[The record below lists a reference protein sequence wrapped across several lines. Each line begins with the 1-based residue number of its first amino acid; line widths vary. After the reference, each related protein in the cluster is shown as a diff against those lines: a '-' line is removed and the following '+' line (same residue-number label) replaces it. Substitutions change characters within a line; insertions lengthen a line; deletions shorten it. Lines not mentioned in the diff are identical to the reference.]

1 MSPAPARTSRD
12 AILSAARALLEEG
25 GLDVVTM
32 AAVGDRVG
40 VRGPSLYKHVPN
52 RAALIRAIAEAV
64 TEDLSRALRQA
75 VAAGDPQADLRAAA
89 LAYRAFVHANPNA
102 YGLLFANVAPEQQPD
117 PEAVAET
124 GRPLVEAMALLVG
137 PDASLPAARTVAA
150 WAHGFVSMELAGAF
164 RLGGDLDDAY
174 EAGIETIL
182 AGVSAGATRASRSR
196 RRGSGTGPRPG

>member
-25 GLDVVTM
+25 GLDAVTM

-64 TEDLSRALRQA
+64 TEDLGRALRQA
-75 VAAGDPQADLRAAA
+75 VATGDPQTDLRAAA
-89 LAYRAFVHANPNA
+89 LAYRAFVHANPNG
-102 YGLLFANVAPEQQPD
+102 YGLLFTNVAPELQPD
-117 PEAVAET
+117 PAAVAET
-124 GRPLVEAMALLVG
+124 GRPLVEAMVSVVG
-137 PDASLPAARTVAA
+137 PDASLAAARTVAA

-174 EAGIETIL
+174 AAGIESIL
-182 AGVSAGATRASRSR
+182 AGVSAAATPASRSR
-196 RRGSGTGPRPG
+196 

>member
-25 GLDVVTM
+25 GLDAVTM

-52 RAALIRAIAEAV
+52 RAALIRAVADAV
-64 TEDLSRALRQA
+64 TGDLGRALRQA
-75 VAAGDPQADLRAAA
+75 VSTGDPRADLRAAT
-89 LAYRAFVHANPNA
+89 LAYRAFVHANPNG
-102 YGLLFANVAPEQQPD
+102 YGLLFANVAPEFQPD
-117 PEAVAET
+117 PGAVAET
-124 GRPLVEAMALLVG
+124 GRPLVEAMASLVG

-164 RLGGDLDDAY
+164 RLGGDLDVAY
-174 EAGIETIL
+174 EAGIDTIL
-182 AGVSAGATRASRSR
+182 AGVSAAATPASRSR
-196 RRGSGTGPRPG
+196 RRGSGTTPRRG

>member
-25 GLDVVTM
+25 GLDAVTM

-52 RAALIRAIAEAV
+52 RAALIRTIAEAV
-64 TEDLSRALRQA
+64 TDDLGRALRQA
-75 VAAGDPQADLRAAA
+75 VATGDPRADLRQAA
-89 LAYRAFVHANPNA
+89 LAYRTFVHANPNG
-102 YGLLFANVAPEQQPD
+102 YGLLFTNVAAEMQPD
-117 PEAVAET
+117 PEAVADT
-124 GRPLVEAMALLVG
+124 GRPLVEAMAMLVG

-164 RLGGDLDDAY
+164 RLGGDLDVAY

-182 AGVSAGATRASRSR
+182 AGVSAAATPASRSR
-196 RRGSGTGPRPG
+196 RKGSGTTPRRG